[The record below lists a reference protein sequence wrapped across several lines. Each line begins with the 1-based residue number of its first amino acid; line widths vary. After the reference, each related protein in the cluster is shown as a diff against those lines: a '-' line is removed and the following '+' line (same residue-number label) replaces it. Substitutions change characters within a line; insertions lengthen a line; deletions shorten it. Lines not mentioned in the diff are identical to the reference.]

1 MNKKVLKITF
11 CGVMAA
17 MAIALEKV
25 TALPITNSIKITFYG
40 LPLIVVGILYGFKIG
55 FITGLVSGTVLQLT
69 SPYGISVSSPFWAL
83 APIMWGLVP
92 GLVFKPLCKVN
103 KYLAYGL
110 AVFAASVAANLA
122 NTLAMYIDCLFVAD
136 SWYTTAAI
144 LLDWPGRIVTM
155 LVTFIP
161 YILISFIVCDR
172 LKKIYFFEDE
182 SNKPSDKCEEE
193 NKKIE
198 VKGEETK

>member
-83 APIMWGLVP
+83 G
-92 GLVFKPLCKVN
+92 C
-103 KYLAYGL
+103 
-110 AVFAASVAANLA
+110 
-122 NTLAMYIDCLFVAD
+122 
-136 SWYTTAAI
+136 
-144 LLDWPGRIVTM
+144 
-155 LVTFIP
+155 
-161 YILISFIVCDR
+161 
-172 LKKIYFFEDE
+172 
-182 SNKPSDKCEEE
+182 
-193 NKKIE
+193 
-198 VKGEETK
+198 